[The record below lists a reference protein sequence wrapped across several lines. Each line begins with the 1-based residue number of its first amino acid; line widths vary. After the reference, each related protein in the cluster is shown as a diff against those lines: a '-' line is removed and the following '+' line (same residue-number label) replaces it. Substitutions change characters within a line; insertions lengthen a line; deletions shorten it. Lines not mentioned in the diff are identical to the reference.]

1 MTVQEPGPGVP
12 VLYSEQVLNMAQN
25 DFIVFV
31 PSRAWSR
38 LAEVEAMVDKYKLIS
53 KRAHYIKIGDPV
65 IISNWL
71 M

>member
-1 MTVQEPGPGVP
+1 
-12 VLYSEQVLNMAQN
+12 MAQN

-71 M
+71 K